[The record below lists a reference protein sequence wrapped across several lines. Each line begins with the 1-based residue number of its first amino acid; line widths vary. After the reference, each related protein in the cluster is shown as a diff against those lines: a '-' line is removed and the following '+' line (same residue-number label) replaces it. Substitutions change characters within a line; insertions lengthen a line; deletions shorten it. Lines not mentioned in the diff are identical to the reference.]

1 MTVLT
6 LDLGTS
12 ATKAALWSETGV
24 VAIARAPLTTHHPE
38 PGRAEQ
44 DAAEWWECVRAACLE
59 VQGIAPDAY
68 AALETIGF
76 AAARETFVLADESF
90 TPLGPAILWSDRR
103 AEEWASTLGDAG
115 KFRARTGVVAGP
127 AAHAAKLEWIA
138 HAEPDRFAVARWI
151 LAPRDLVVAR
161 MTGVVATDQTLASR
175 TGLCA
180 LAPSSGSDDA
190 EGSDAGGVGIE
201 WLPEA
206 RATYGE
212 RLPEILRSASIV
224 GSVTA
229 DAAAAL
235 ALPAG
240 VDVVLGAGDRACE
253 VLGVGASPDAP
264 MVSWGTTANVSVPH
278 PGPMDTLP
286 DVGQVSSGALG
297 GFLVEAGLSAAGAAL
312 AWLARLTGT
321 THDDLLAAAATVEP
335 GARGVLALPWLA
347 GARAPWW
354 RPDAHAAFV
363 GLTEA
368 HGTPELARAVV
379 EGVAFDVARCLEL
392 IAPDGHEL
400 ALAGAGAGSEL
411 WRSILS
417 AVSGRPVVRRTV
429 DDAASVGARL
439 VVAAARDEALTAAIA
454 NPVTGREAPDP
465 ALVEAYRPRRE
476 AADAAASAVVEL

>member
-1 MTVLT
+1 L
-6 LDLGTS
+6 
-12 ATKAALWSETGV
+12 
-24 VAIARAPLTTHHPE
+24 
-38 PGRAEQ
+38 
-44 DAAEWWECVRAACLE
+44 
-59 VQGIAPDAY
+59 PD
-68 AALETIGF
+68 
-76 AAARETFVLADESF
+76 
-90 TPLGPAILWSDRR
+90 
-103 AEEWASTLGDAG
+103 
-115 KFRARTGVVAGP
+115 
-127 AAHAAKLEWIA
+127 
-138 HAEPDRFAVARWI
+138 
-151 LAPRDLVVAR
+151 
-161 MTGVVATDQTLASR
+161 
-175 TGLCA
+175 
-180 LAPSSGSDDA
+180 
-190 EGSDAGGVGIE
+190 
-201 WLPEA
+201 
-206 RATYGE
+206 
-212 RLPEILRSASIV
+212 ILRSASVV
-224 GSVTA
+224 GTLTA
-229 DAAAAL
+229 EAAAAL
-235 ALPAG
+235 GIPAT
-240 VDVVLGAGDRACE
+240 VEVVLGAGDRACE

-297 GFLVEAGLSAAGAAL
+297 GFLVEAGLSAAGAAV

-321 THDDLLAAAATVEP
+321 PDDELFAAAATVEP

-400 ALAGAGAGSEL
+400 ALAGAGAASDL
-411 WRSILS
+411 WRSVLS
-417 AVSGRPVVRRTV
+417 AVSARPVVRRTV

-439 VVAAARDEALTAAIA
+439 VVAAARDEALTPAIA
-454 NPVTGREAPDP
+454 NPVTGREAPEP